1 MGKLNTQYACVY
13 HARKK
18 KKGSTMRKTFRDR
31 SAHVLISIDN
41 VGNGISQLIMALYPN
56 RLTRISK

>member
-13 HARKK
+13 HACK